1 MKQRFLYNLI
11 ISVIIMCLCA
21 VFFPIGEGETP
32 AEETQCYEKIEAA
45 ATEKYILNTE
55 TKKAHLPSCKAAE
68 TISNNNKKYVIAT
81 KEYLAESGFEKCF
94 SCNPY

>member
-21 VFFPIGEGETP
+21 VFFPIGEG
-32 AEETQCYEKIEAA
+32 KV
-45 ATEKYILNTE
+45 
-55 TKKAHLPSCKAAE
+55 HLPNCKAAE
-68 TISNNNKKYVIAT
+68 TISGNNKKYVIAT
-81 KEYLAESGFEKCF
+81 KEYLNQSGFEKCF